1 MSIMDEFEL
10 DARISTKAFVPIAM
24 HPKIVAKSK
33 GPGGLD
39 ALIYNNTA
47 VPIKRNIAIIAEG

>member
-1 MSIMDEFEL
+1 
-10 DARISTKAFVPIAM
+10 M

-39 ALIYNNTA
+39 ALMYKRA
-47 VPIKRNIAIIAEG
+47 ADPIKRNTAMIEVGYSRFSIRLEARHEG